1 MVEWRTTRMSWR
13 EWSSE
18 PSPVVYPT
26 GTGQAARMISAHAAL
41 GQSPVAQIGGV
52 RLPVLGRARVYVCGI
67 TPYDTTHVGH
77 AATFVWAD
85 VAARVLRLTGAEV
98 DVCRN
103 VTDVDDH
110 LLVRAKAEGVTWR
123 SLAVQETYRFERDM
137 AELGV
142 VRPTYEPRSHDYVAE
157 VIALAAALVDDGA
170 AYERNGSVYFRGAGV
185 PERAGLNR
193 EQATVLAREHG
204 GHPEDPDKD
213 DPLDAAVWQRSI
225 GDEPAWSS
233 PWGRGRPGW
242 HAECTAMAL
251 ATFGPVVDVHVGGAD
266 LAFPHH
272 AYEAAQAEAFT
283 GARPFARCWMHVG
296 NVLVGGQK
304 MAKSAGNL
312 VFVHE
317 VLERFPAGALRLL
330 ILSCRWAEP
339 WEFDEASLE
348 QAAEELENLWS
359 HGKPSGDREAAEHE
373 VASALLVDLDV
384 SKALEIGKEAGGRVL
399 RDLVALLGLS
409 NSP

>member
-1 MVEWRTTRMSWR
+1 MAELSANRMSWR
-13 EWSSE
+13 ERSSE
-18 PSPVVYPT
+18 PQPVVYPT
-26 GTGQAARMISAHAAL
+26 GTGQVARMINAHAGL

-52 RLPVLGRARVYVCGI
+52 RLPVLGRARIYICGI

-110 LLVRAKAEGVTWR
+110 LLVRAQAEGVPWR
-123 SLAVQETYRFERDM
+123 SLAIQETYRFERDM

-142 VRPTYEPRSHDYVAE
+142 VRPTYEPRSHDFVGE
-157 VIALAAALVDDGA
+157 VIALAATLVDRGV
-170 AYERNGSVYFRGAGV
+170 AYERNGSVYFHAAGV

-193 EQATVLAREHG
+193 EKAIALAREHG
-204 GHPEDPDKD
+204 GHPDDPDKD
-213 DPLDAAVWQRSI
+213 DPLDAALWQRST

-251 ATFGPVVDVHVGGAD
+251 ATLGPVVDLHVGGAD

-296 NVLVGGQK
+296 NVLVDGQK

-312 VFVHE
+312 VFVQE

-330 ILSCRWAEP
+330 ILSRHWAEP

-348 QAAEELENLWS
+348 RAARELENLWS
-359 HGKPSGDREAAEHE
+359 HGASSRDRDAAEHE
-373 VASALLVDLDV
+373 VASALLDDLDV
-384 SKALEIGKEAGGRVL
+384 PKALDTAKEAGGQVL

-409 NSP
+409 